1 LIAGLTVGLTVIPQG
16 LAYANLA
23 NLPAQYGL
31 YSSFMGVFVYC
42 LLGTSKDIT
51 LGKHFNA
58 FLFLLRSFSGP
69 TAIMSMLVA
78 QFCSRPDSWPTE
90 YPAAISQS
98 DPALAVNLTML
109 TGLILVI
116 LGVLNLGFIV
126 NFISHAVIVGFV
138 SAASILISFSQGIN
152 ICKYYTLTGC

>member
-1 LIAGLTVGLTVIPQG
+1 
-16 LAYANLA
+16 
-23 NLPAQYGL
+23 
-31 YSSFMGVFVYC
+31 
-42 LLGTSKDIT
+42 
-51 LGKHFNA
+51 
-58 FLFLLRSFSGP
+58 
-69 TAIMSMLVA
+69 MSMLVA

-109 TGLILVI
+109 TGLVLVI

-138 SAASILISFSQGIN
+138 SAASILISFSQGSLSKILIN
-152 ICKYYTLTGC
+152 NYYFQVKKLFGIKLHHREFFEALPELVSEIFKGHINWYDFAMGIICMVLLKGLQILKQKKENDESLSPVLRKGKF